1 MLKKKVCEGELN
13 IVQIHYENGKLVG
26 INDKIKRLVDSNYD
40 MNRAAFYAY
49 GAYLNNFR
57 ANLLKFIFK
66 TEAIDVN
73 KLALSY
79 GFSTAPR
86 VKEGKFLKTKI
97 RSEQVKQKK
106 IEKKVKKTENKTDE
120 ENPKQKKISSM
131 EKIKMLAEKKTK
143 KILKKSKK

>member
-1 MLKKKVCEGELN
+1 MLKKKAFEGELN

-49 GAYLNNFR
+49 GGYLNNFR

-86 VKEGKFLKTKI
+86 VKEGKFLKTKA
-97 RSEQVKQKK
+97 R
-106 IEKKVKKTENKTDE
+106 N
-120 ENPKQKKISSM
+120 
-131 EKIKMLAEKKTK
+131 
-143 KILKKSKK
+143 